1 MRVFSVF
8 ILVLVLFLSCSNYN
22 RNKETEAQPQVLND
36 CSVDLDSLYQIGL
49 PRSAKIADSSQDI
62 SVFLNDDKKANY
74 NDDAYT
80 TSIYIYDHQ
89 NKTLSKLLTTTEPD
103 GYTWY
108 KAAGGKAIECRITDI
123 HAISEAR
130 IFPYSKKLLVS
141 GVYDMRNVFSYI
153 IDIDAKSVL
162 CLPTNGGLIGF
173 TCEEGFAVMQS
184 YAYNTG
190 LTEEGDPVGGRH
202 SLITIFSD
210 DGKCLQTLSLEKYA
224 HESGE

>member
-1 MRVFSVF
+1 MRILNIIF
-8 ILVLVLFLSCSNYN
+8 ILGLFFSCSN
-22 RNKETEAQPQVLND
+22 NKENKKTDVQPPILTD
-36 CSVDLDSLYQIGL
+36 CGVPLDSLYQIGL
-49 PRSAKIADSSQDI
+49 PRSAKLGDSSQDI

-74 NDDAYT
+74 DDDAYT

-89 NKTLSKLLTTTEPD
+89 KKTLSKLLTTTEPD

-108 KAAGGKAIECRITDI
+108 RAAGGKAIECSLSDI

-141 GVYDMRNVFSYI
+141 GVYDMRNVYSYI
-153 IDIDAKSVL
+153 IDIDTKSVF
-162 CLPTNGGLIGF
+162 CLPTNSGLIGF
-173 TCEEGFAVMQS
+173 TSEEGFAVMQS
-184 YAYNTG
+184 YEYNTG